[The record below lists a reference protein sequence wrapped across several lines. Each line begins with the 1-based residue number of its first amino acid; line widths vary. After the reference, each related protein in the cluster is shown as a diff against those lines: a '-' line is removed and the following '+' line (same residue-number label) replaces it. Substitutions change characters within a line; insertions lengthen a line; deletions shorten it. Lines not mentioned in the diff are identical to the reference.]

1 MFSGVKDKSK
11 KKRERK
17 KKRKMGGFMS
27 KMWQWIFS
35 LPEFKIITVGL
46 DNAGKTT
53 IVYRLV
59 LNDVVA
65 TTPTVGSNVEE
76 LVYKNLKFLVWDLGG
91 QTVLRDTWSTY
102 YTNTHAVIFVVDS
115 TDRERISCAK
125 EEFIKLLGS
134 DVLTHKP
141 LLNSLTK
148 AIVLQL
154 RTF

>member
-1 MFSGVKDKSK
+1 
-11 KKRERK
+11 
-17 KKRKMGGFMS
+17 MS
-27 KMWQWIFS
+27 KVWNWIFS

-59 LNDVVA
+59 LGDVVA
-65 TTPTVGSNVEE
+65 TIPTVGSNVEE

-91 QTVLRDTWSTY
+91 QTVFRNTWSTY

-125 EEFIKLLGS
+125 DEFLKMLES
-134 DVLTHKP
+134 DVKKTNNFQSIYYYLCLIITSI
-141 LLNSLTK
+141 LLLLTK
-148 AIVLQL
+148 SFFIVIKRL
-154 RTF
+154 FDPCVC